1 MFTRALVYAARPM
14 AQTATVHTLSVQLSD
29 IDRGVYESF
38 DLRVAR
44 QPSETAEFML
54 ARVLAYGL
62 EYGEGV
68 VLTEGVAAVDEPAV
82 LGRDLT
88 GRVTAW
94 IEVGMPDAARLHRG
108 SKLAGR
114 AAVYTHREAHQLLAL
129 YRGQKIHRAEDIP
142 VYDFGKGF
150 LQEVAPRIERRS
162 TLSLS
167 VTERQLYLDLDGRS
181 FQTAIVQHR
190 IE

>member
-1 MFTRALVYAARPM
+1 M
-14 AQTATVHTLSVQLSD
+14 AQTATLFTLGIQLSD
-29 IDRGVYESF
+29 VDRGVYEQL

-54 ARVLAYGL
+54 ARVLAYCL
-62 EYGEGV
+62 EYREGI

-82 LGRDLT
+82 LVRDLT

-94 IEVGMPDAARLHRG
+94 IEVGAPDAARLHRG

-129 YRGQKIHRAEDIP
+129 YRGQKIHQAGEIP
-142 VYDFGKGF
+142 IYDFGKGF
-150 LQEVAPRIERRS
+150 LSSVGPAIGRRS
-162 TLSLS
+162 ALSVS
-167 VTERQLYLDLDGRS
+167 VTERQLYLDLDGQS
-181 FQTAIVQHR
+181 FHTAIGESHL
-190 IE
+190 E

>member
-1 MFTRALVYAARPM
+1 M